1 MMEYMALGAKE
12 KQKVIEKVRA
22 HDKDTGSS
30 AVQIAILTEEIA
42 RLTAHLKTHRKDNHS
57 RRGLLGM
64 VAQRKKLLGYLKD
77 QNPRQYGSVT
87 KKLGLKR

>member
-1 MMEYMALGAKE
+1 MALTPKE
-12 KQKVIEKVRA
+12 KQKIIEKVRV

-30 AVQIAILTEEIA
+30 AVQIAVLSAEIIRLTE
-42 RLTAHLKTHRKDNHS
+42 HLKTHRKDNHS

-64 VAQRKKLLGYLKD
+64 VAQRRKLLDYLKETST
-77 QNPRQYGSVT
+77 RQYNSVV